1 MRMQVFINQV
11 PHELPEACSIE
22 QALQT
27 IGFKPPYAVALNLSF
42 VPKTQY
48 AATPLKPGDR
58 IEVISPITGG

>member
-1 MRMQVFINQV
+1 MPMQVFVNQN
-11 PHELPEACSIE
+11 PHDLPEGCSIE

-27 IGFKPPYAVALNLSF
+27 IGFQPPYAVALNLNF
-42 VPKTQY
+42 VPKNQY

>member
-1 MRMQVFINQV
+1 MQVFINQT
-11 PHELPEACSIE
+11 PHDLPEGFSIA
-22 QALQT
+22 QALET

-42 VPKTQY
+42 IPKTQY